1 MDEMNNDIQN
11 ESKMQNEPWGQDE
24 PRGRKKHGFW
34 LGFGAGILLMLL
46 IGVLTAGFVV
56 FSLLRDYDGLE
67 YGAAGTEGEI
77 TVENLNAAPNPA
89 DLDYD
94 KIDSK
99 IRLLQKVINKNYL
112 FDEDAETVENSIY
125 AGMMQGLGDPYSVYY
140 TEEEYK
146 KLNEDSSG
154 TYSGIGALL
163 QQNPDTGICT
173 IIKVF
178 KGSPAEEAGLKND
191 DILYKVDGNEITGQD
206 LDYFVTTYIRGEEG
220 TDLEITVL
228 RGEKLEELTMKVT
241 RRHIDVPTVEYEMKE
256 NDTGYIQISEFEL
269 VTEDQFKEA
278 VEALQAQGMKRLII
292 DLRNNPGGIVQT
304 CVEML
309 DYMLPDG
316 LLVYTAGR
324 SGVGEKYYSDDGH
337 DVNIPTVLLVNGN
350 SASCSEIFAG
360 AYKDFG
366 RAQLVGTQ
374 TFGKGIVQFVIPLGD
389 GSAVKV
395 TTQHY
400 YTPNGFDLH
409 GTGIAPDVEIKAEE
423 GDTLNGEKDAQ
434 LEKALEMLKKQ

>member
-1 MDEMNNDIQN
+1 MEEMNNG
-11 ESKMQNEPWGQDE
+11 MQNVPQGK
-24 PRGRKKHGFW
+24 RKLGFW
-34 LGFGAGILLMLL
+34 LGFAAGLFVMLL
-46 IGVLTAGFVV
+46 LGAAISCFVV
-56 FSLLRDYDGLE
+56 FSLLRDYGTLD
-67 YGAAGTEGEI
+67 YNAAGTQGEI
-77 TVENLNAAPNPA
+77 TVENMNAAPNPA

-94 KIDSK
+94 RIDSK

-112 FDEDAETVENSIY
+112 FDEDPEAVENSIY
-125 AGMMQGLGDPYSVYY
+125 AGMMEGLGDPYSIYY

-146 KLNEDSSG
+146 KLTEDSSG

-163 QQNPDTGICT
+163 QQNPETGICT

-191 DILYKVDGNEITGQD
+191 DILFKVDGNEITGQD

-220 TDLEITVL
+220 TDVEITVL
-228 RGEKLEELTMKVT
+228 RGDKLEEITMKVT
-241 RRHIDVPTVEYEMKE
+241 RRSIDVPTVEYEMKE

-269 VTEDQFKEA
+269 VTEEQFKEA

-324 SGVGEKYYSDDGH
+324 NGVGEKYYSDDGH
-337 DVNIPTVLLVNGN
+337 EVNIPTVLLVNGN

-366 RAQLVGTQ
+366 RARLIGTQ

-409 GTGIAPDVEIKAEE
+409 GTGIAPDVEIKPEE
-423 GDTLNGEKDAQ
+423 GDVLNGEHDAQ
-434 LEKALEMLKKQ
+434 LEKAMELLKKQ

>member
-1 MDEMNNDIQN
+1 MEEMNNG
-11 ESKMQNEPWGQDE
+11 MQNVPQGK
-24 PRGRKKHGFW
+24 RKLGFW
-34 LGFGAGILLMLL
+34 LGFAAGLFVMLL
-46 IGVLTAGFVV
+46 LGAAISCFVV
-56 FSLLRDYDGLE
+56 LSLLRDYGTLD
-67 YGAAGTEGEI
+67 YNAAGTQGEI
-77 TVENLNAAPNPA
+77 TVENMNAAPNPA

-94 KIDSK
+94 RIDSK

-112 FDEDAETVENSIY
+112 FDEDPEAVENSIY
-125 AGMMQGLGDPYSVYY
+125 TGMMEGLGDPYSIYY

-146 KLNEDSSG
+146 KLTEDSSG

-163 QQNPDTGICT
+163 QQNPETGICT

-191 DILYKVDGNEITGQD
+191 DILFKVDGNEITGQD

-220 TDLEITVL
+220 TDVEITVL
-228 RGEKLEELTMKVT
+228 RGDKLEEITMKVT
-241 RRHIDVPTVEYEMKE
+241 RRSIDVPTVEYEMKE

-269 VTEDQFKEA
+269 VTEEQFKEA

-324 SGVGEKYYSDDGH
+324 NGVGEKYYSDDGH
-337 DVNIPTVLLVNGN
+337 EVNIPTVLLVNGN

-366 RAQLVGTQ
+366 RARLIGTQ

-409 GTGIAPDVEIKAEE
+409 GTGIAPDVEIKPEE
-423 GDTLNGEKDAQ
+423 GDALNGEHDAQ
-434 LEKALEMLKKQ
+434 LEKAMELLEKQ

>member
-1 MDEMNNDIQN
+1 MEEMNNG
-11 ESKMQNEPWGQDE
+11 MQNVPQGK
-24 PRGRKKHGFW
+24 RKLGFW
-34 LGFGAGILLMLL
+34 LGFAAGLFVMLL
-46 IGVLTAGFVV
+46 LGAAISCFVV
-56 FSLLRDYDGLE
+56 FSLLRDYGTLD
-67 YGAAGTEGEI
+67 YNAAGTQGEI
-77 TVENLNAAPNPA
+77 TVENMNAAPNPA

-94 KIDSK
+94 RIDSK

-112 FDEDAETVENSIY
+112 FDEDPEAVENSIY
-125 AGMMQGLGDPYSVYY
+125 AGMMEGLGDPYSIYY

-146 KLNEDSSG
+146 KLTEDSSG

-163 QQNPDTGICT
+163 QQNPETGICT

-191 DILYKVDGNEITGQD
+191 DILFKVDGNEITGQD

-220 TDLEITVL
+220 TDVEITVL
-228 RGEKLEELTMKVT
+228 RGDKLEEITMKVT
-241 RRHIDVPTVEYEMKE
+241 RRSIDVPTVEYEMKE

-269 VTEDQFKEA
+269 VTEEQFKEA

-324 SGVGEKYYSDDGH
+324 NGVGEKYYSDDGH
-337 DVNIPTVLLVNGN
+337 EVNIPTVLLVNGN

-366 RAQLVGTQ
+366 RARLMGTQ

-409 GTGIAPDVEIKAEE
+409 GTGIAPDVEIKPEE
-423 GDTLNGEKDAQ
+423 GDALNGEHDAQ
-434 LEKALEMLKKQ
+434 LEKAMELLKKQ

>member
-1 MDEMNNDIQN
+1 MEEMNNG
-11 ESKMQNEPWGQDE
+11 MQNVPQGK
-24 PRGRKKHGFW
+24 RKLGFW
-34 LGFGAGILLMLL
+34 LGFAAGLFVMLL
-46 IGVLTAGFVV
+46 IGAAVSCFVV
-56 FSLLRDYDGLE
+56 FSLLRDYGTLD
-67 YGAAGTEGEI
+67 YNAAGTQGEI
-77 TVENLNAAPNPA
+77 TVENVNAAPNPA

-94 KIDSK
+94 RIDSK

-112 FDEDAETVENSIY
+112 FDEDAEAVENSIY
-125 AGMMQGLGDPYSVYY
+125 AGMMEGLGDPYSIYY

-146 KLNEDSSG
+146 KLTEDSSG

-163 QQNPDTGICT
+163 QQNPETGT

-220 TDLEITVL
+220 TDIDVTVL
-228 RGEKLEELTMKVT
+228 RGEKLEEITMKVT

-324 SGVGEKYYSDDGH
+324 NGVGEKYYSDDGH
-337 DVNIPTVLLVNGN
+337 EVNVPTILLVNGN

-366 RAQLVGTQ
+366 RAQLIGTQ

-423 GDTLNGEKDAQ
+423 GDTLNGEHDAQ
-434 LEKALEMLKKQ
+434 LEKAMELLKKQ

>member
-1 MDEMNNDIQN
+1 MEEMNNG
-11 ESKMQNEPWGQDE
+11 MQNVPQGK
-24 PRGRKKHGFW
+24 RKLGFW
-34 LGFGAGILLMLL
+34 LGFAAGLFVMLL
-46 IGVLTAGFVV
+46 IGAAISCFVV
-56 FSLLRDYDGLE
+56 FSLLRDYGTLD
-67 YGAAGTEGEI
+67 YNAAGTQGQI
-77 TVENLNAAPNPA
+77 TVENVNAAPNPA

-94 KIDSK
+94 RIDSK

-112 FDEDAETVENSIY
+112 FDEDPEAVENSIY
-125 AGMMQGLGDPYSVYY
+125 AGMMEGLGDPYSIYY

-146 KLNEDSSG
+146 KLTEDSSG

-163 QQNPDTGICT
+163 QQNPETGICT

-220 TDLEITVL
+220 TDIDVTVL
-228 RGEKLEELTMKVT
+228 RGEKLEEITMKVT

-304 CVEML
+304 CVGML

-324 SGVGEKYYSDDGH
+324 NGVGEKYYSEDGH
-337 DVNIPTVLLVNGN
+337 DVNVPTVLLVNGN

-360 AYKDFG
+360 AFKDFG

-409 GTGIAPDVEIKAEE
+409 GTGIAPDVEIKSEE
-423 GDTLNGEKDAQ
+423 GDTLNGEHDAQ
-434 LEKALEMLKKQ
+434 LEKALELIKKQ

>member
-1 MDEMNNDIQN
+1 MEEMNNG
-11 ESKMQNEPWGQDE
+11 MQNVPQGK
-24 PRGRKKHGFW
+24 RKLGFW
-34 LGFGAGILLMLL
+34 LGFAAGLFVMLL
-46 IGVLTAGFVV
+46 LGAAISCFVV
-56 FSLLRDYDGLE
+56 FSLLRDYGTLD
-67 YGAAGTEGEI
+67 YNAAGTQGEI
-77 TVENLNAAPNPA
+77 TVENMNAAPNPA

-94 KIDSK
+94 RIDSK

-112 FDEDAETVENSIY
+112 FDEDPEAVENSIY
-125 AGMMQGLGDPYSVYY
+125 AGMMEGLGDPYSIYY

-146 KLNEDSSG
+146 KLTEDSSG

-163 QQNPDTGICT
+163 QQNPETGICT

-191 DILYKVDGNEITGQD
+191 DILFKVDGNEITGQD

-220 TDLEITVL
+220 TDVEITVL
-228 RGEKLEELTMKVT
+228 RGDKLEEITMKVT
-241 RRHIDVPTVEYEMKE
+241 RRSIDVPTVEYEMKE

-269 VTEDQFKEA
+269 VTEEQFKEA

-324 SGVGEKYYSDDGH
+324 NGVGEKYYSDDGH
-337 DVNIPTVLLVNGN
+337 EVNIPTVLLVNGN

-366 RAQLVGTQ
+366 RARLIGTQ

-423 GDTLNGEKDAQ
+423 GDTLNGEHDAQ
-434 LEKALEMLKKQ
+434 LEKAMELLKKQ

>member
-1 MDEMNNDIQN
+1 MEEMNNG
-11 ESKMQNEPWGQDE
+11 MQNVPQGK
-24 PRGRKKHGFW
+24 RKLGFW
-34 LGFGAGILLMLL
+34 LGFAAGLFVMLL
-46 IGVLTAGFVV
+46 LGAAISCFVV
-56 FSLLRDYDGLE
+56 FSLLRDYGTLD
-67 YGAAGTEGEI
+67 YNAAGTQGEI
-77 TVENLNAAPNPA
+77 TVENMNAAPNPA

-94 KIDSK
+94 RIDSK

-112 FDEDAETVENSIY
+112 FDEDPEAVENSIY
-125 AGMMQGLGDPYSVYY
+125 AGMMEGLGDPYSIYY

-146 KLNEDSSG
+146 KLTEDSSG

-163 QQNPDTGICT
+163 QQNPETGICT

-178 KGSPAEEAGLKND
+178 KGSPAEEAGMKND
-191 DILYKVDGNEITGQD
+191 DILFKVDGNEITGQD

-220 TDLEITVL
+220 TDVEITVL
-228 RGEKLEELTMKVT
+228 RGDKLEEITMKVT
-241 RRHIDVPTVEYEMKE
+241 RRSIDVPTVEYEMKE

-269 VTEDQFKEA
+269 VTEEQFKEA

-324 SGVGEKYYSDDGH
+324 NGVGEKYYSDDGH
-337 DVNIPTVLLVNGN
+337 EVNIPTVLLVNGN

-366 RAQLVGTQ
+366 RARLIGTQ

-409 GTGIAPDVEIKAEE
+409 GTGIAPDVEIKPEE
-423 GDTLNGEKDAQ
+423 GDALNGEHDAQ
-434 LEKALEMLKKQ
+434 LEKAMELLKKQ

>member
-1 MDEMNNDIQN
+1 MEEMNNG
-11 ESKMQNEPWGQDE
+11 MQNVPQGK
-24 PRGRKKHGFW
+24 RKLGFW
-34 LGFGAGILLMLL
+34 LGFAAGLFVMLL
-46 IGVLTAGFVV
+46 LGAAISCFVV
-56 FSLLRDYDGLE
+56 FSLLRDYGTLD
-67 YGAAGTEGEI
+67 YNAAGTQGEI
-77 TVENLNAAPNPA
+77 TVENMNAAPNPA

-94 KIDSK
+94 RIDSK

-112 FDEDAETVENSIY
+112 FDEDPEAVENSIY
-125 AGMMQGLGDPYSVYY
+125 AGMMEGLGDPYSIYY

-146 KLNEDSSG
+146 KLTEDSSG

-163 QQNPDTGICT
+163 QQNPETGICT

-191 DILYKVDGNEITGQD
+191 DILFKVDGNEITGQD
-206 LDYFVTTYIRGEEG
+206 LDYFVTTYIRGKEG
-220 TDLEITVL
+220 TDVEITVL
-228 RGEKLEELTMKVT
+228 RGDKLEEITMKVT
-241 RRHIDVPTVEYEMKE
+241 RRSIDVPTVEYEMKE

-269 VTEDQFKEA
+269 VTEEQFKEA

-324 SGVGEKYYSDDGH
+324 NGVGEKYYSDDGH
-337 DVNIPTVLLVNGN
+337 EVNVPTVLLVNGN

-366 RAQLVGTQ
+366 RAQLIGTQ

-423 GDTLNGEKDAQ
+423 GDTLNGEHDAQ
-434 LEKALEMLKKQ
+434 LEKAMELLKKQ

>member
-1 MDEMNNDIQN
+1 MEEMNNG
-11 ESKMQNEPWGQDE
+11 MQNVPQGK
-24 PRGRKKHGFW
+24 RKLGFW
-34 LGFGAGILLMLL
+34 LGFAAGLFVMLL
-46 IGVLTAGFVV
+46 IGAAISCFVV
-56 FSLLRDYDGLE
+56 FSLLRDYGTLD
-67 YGAAGTEGEI
+67 YNAAGTQGQI
-77 TVENLNAAPNPA
+77 TVENVNAAPNPA

-94 KIDSK
+94 RIDSK

-112 FDEDAETVENSIY
+112 FDEDAE
-125 AGMMQGLGDPYSVYY
+125 A
-140 TEEEYK
+140 
-146 KLNEDSSG
+146 KLTEDSSG

-163 QQNPDTGICT
+163 QQNPETGICT

-220 TDLEITVL
+220 TDIDVTVL
-228 RGEKLEELTMKVT
+228 RGEKLEEITMKVT

-324 SGVGEKYYSDDGH
+324 NGVGEKYYSDDGH
-337 DVNIPTVLLVNGN
+337 EVNVPTVLLVNGN

-366 RAQLVGTQ
+366 RAQLIGTQ

-423 GDTLNGEKDAQ
+423 GDTLNGEHDAQ
-434 LEKALEMLKKQ
+434 LEKAMELLKKQ

>member
-1 MDEMNNDIQN
+1 MEEMNNG
-11 ESKMQNEPWGQDE
+11 MQNVPQGK
-24 PRGRKKHGFW
+24 RKLGFW
-34 LGFGAGILLMLL
+34 LGFAAGLFVMLL
-46 IGVLTAGFVV
+46 LGAAISCFVV
-56 FSLLRDYDGLE
+56 LSLLRDYGTLD
-67 YGAAGTEGEI
+67 YNAAGTQGEI
-77 TVENLNAAPNPA
+77 TVENMNVAPNPA

-94 KIDSK
+94 RIDSK

-112 FDEDAETVENSIY
+112 FDEDPEAVENSIY
-125 AGMMQGLGDPYSVYY
+125 AGMMEGLGDPYSIYY

-146 KLNEDSSG
+146 KLTEDSSG

-163 QQNPDTGICT
+163 QQNPETGICT

-191 DILYKVDGNEITGQD
+191 DILFKVDGNEITGQD

-220 TDLEITVL
+220 TDVEITVL
-228 RGEKLEELTMKVT
+228 RGDKLEEITMKVT
-241 RRHIDVPTVEYEMKE
+241 RRSIDVPTVEYEMKE

-269 VTEDQFKEA
+269 VTEEQFKEA

-324 SGVGEKYYSDDGH
+324 NGVGEKYYSDDGH
-337 DVNIPTVLLVNGN
+337 EVNIPTVLLVNGN

-366 RAQLVGTQ
+366 RARLIGTQ

-409 GTGIAPDVEIKAEE
+409 GTGIAPDVEIKPEE
-423 GDTLNGEKDAQ
+423 GDALNGEHDAQ
-434 LEKALEMLKKQ
+434 LEKAMELLEKQ

>member
-1 MDEMNNDIQN
+1 MEEMNNG
-11 ESKMQNEPWGQDE
+11 MQNVPQGK
-24 PRGRKKHGFW
+24 RKLGFW
-34 LGFGAGILLMLL
+34 LGFAAGLFVMLL
-46 IGVLTAGFVV
+46 IGAAISCFVV
-56 FSLLRDYDGLE
+56 FSLLRDYGTLD
-67 YGAAGTEGEI
+67 YNAAGTQGEI
-77 TVENLNAAPNPA
+77 TVENMNAAPNPA

-94 KIDSK
+94 RIDSK

-112 FDEDAETVENSIY
+112 FDEDPEAVENSIY
-125 AGMMQGLGDPYSVYY
+125 AGMMEGLGDPYSIYY

-146 KLNEDSSG
+146 KLTEDSSG

-163 QQNPDTGICT
+163 QQNPETGICT

-220 TDLEITVL
+220 TDIDVTVL
-228 RGEKLEELTMKVT
+228 RGEKLEEITMKVT

-324 SGVGEKYYSDDGH
+324 NGVGEKYYSDDGH
-337 DVNIPTVLLVNGN
+337 EVNVPTVLLVNGN

-366 RAQLVGTQ
+366 RAQLIGTQ

-423 GDTLNGEKDAQ
+423 GDTLNGEHDAQ
-434 LEKALEMLKKQ
+434 LEKAMELLKKQ

>member
-1 MDEMNNDIQN
+1 MEEMNNG
-11 ESKMQNEPWGQDE
+11 MQNVPQGK
-24 PRGRKKHGFW
+24 RKLGFW
-34 LGFGAGILLMLL
+34 LGFAAGLFVMLL
-46 IGVLTAGFVV
+46 LGAAISCFVV
-56 FSLLRDYDGLE
+56 FSLLRDYGTLD
-67 YGAAGTEGEI
+67 YNAAGTQGEI
-77 TVENLNAAPNPA
+77 TVENMNAAPNPA

-94 KIDSK
+94 RIDSK

-112 FDEDAETVENSIY
+112 FDEDPEAVENSIY
-125 AGMMQGLGDPYSVYY
+125 AGMMEGLGDPYSIYY

-146 KLNEDSSG
+146 KLTEDSSG

-163 QQNPDTGICT
+163 QQNPETGICT

-191 DILYKVDGNEITGQD
+191 DILFKVDGNEITGQD

-220 TDLEITVL
+220 TDVEITVL
-228 RGEKLEELTMKVT
+228 RGDKLEEITMKVT
-241 RRHIDVPTVEYEMKE
+241 RRSIDVPTVEYEMKE

-269 VTEDQFKEA
+269 VTEEQFKEA

-324 SGVGEKYYSDDGH
+324 NGVGEKYYSDDGH
-337 DVNIPTVLLVNGN
+337 EVNIPTVLLVNGN

-366 RAQLVGTQ
+366 RARLIGTQ

-409 GTGIAPDVEIKAEE
+409 GTGIAPDVEIKPEE
-423 GDTLNGEKDAQ
+423 GDALNGEHDAQ
-434 LEKALEMLKKQ
+434 LEKAMELLEKQ

>member
-1 MDEMNNDIQN
+1 MEEMNNG
-11 ESKMQNEPWGQDE
+11 MQNVPQGK
-24 PRGRKKHGFW
+24 RKLGFW
-34 LGFGAGILLMLL
+34 LGFAAGLFVMLL
-46 IGVLTAGFVV
+46 LGAAISCFVV
-56 FSLLRDYDGLE
+56 FSLLRDYGTLD
-67 YGAAGTEGEI
+67 YNAAGTQGEI
-77 TVENLNAAPNPA
+77 TVENMNAAPNPA

-94 KIDSK
+94 RIDSK

-112 FDEDAETVENSIY
+112 FDEDPEAVENSIY
-125 AGMMQGLGDPYSVYY
+125 AGMMEGLGDPYSIYY
-140 TEEEYK
+140 TEDEYK
-146 KLNEDSSG
+146 KLTEDSSG

-163 QQNPDTGICT
+163 QQNPETGICT

-191 DILYKVDGNEITGQD
+191 DILFKVDGNEITGQD

-220 TDLEITVL
+220 TDVEITVL
-228 RGEKLEELTMKVT
+228 RGDKLEEITMKVT
-241 RRHIDVPTVEYEMKE
+241 RRSIDVPTVEYEMKE

-269 VTEDQFKEA
+269 VTEEQFKEA

-324 SGVGEKYYSDDGH
+324 NGVGEKYYSDDGH
-337 DVNIPTVLLVNGN
+337 EVNIPTVLLVNGN

-366 RAQLVGTQ
+366 RARLIGTQ

-409 GTGIAPDVEIKAEE
+409 GTGIAPDVEIKPEE
-423 GDTLNGEKDAQ
+423 GDALNGEHDAQ
-434 LEKALEMLKKQ
+434 LEKAMELLKKQ

>member
-1 MDEMNNDIQN
+1 MDEMNNG
-11 ESKMQNEPWGQDE
+11 MQNVPQGK
-24 PRGRKKHGFW
+24 RKLGFW
-34 LGFGAGILLMLL
+34 LGFAAGLFVMLL
-46 IGVLTAGFVV
+46 IGAAVSCFVV
-56 FSLLRDYDGLE
+56 FSLLRDYGTLD
-67 YGAAGTEGEI
+67 YNAAGTQGQI
-77 TVENLNAAPNPA
+77 TVENVNAAPNPA

-94 KIDSK
+94 RIDSK

-112 FDEDAETVENSIY
+112 FDEDPEAVENSIY
-125 AGMMQGLGDPYSVYY
+125 AGMMEGLGDPYSIYY

-146 KLNEDSSG
+146 KLTEDSSG

-163 QQNPDTGICT
+163 QQNPETGICT

-178 KGSPAEEAGLKND
+178 KGSPAEDAGLKHD
-191 DILYKVDGNEITGQD
+191 DILFKVDGNEITGQD

-220 TDLEITVL
+220 TDVEITVL
-228 RGEKLEELTMKVT
+228 RGDKLEEITMKVT
-241 RRHIDVPTVEYEMKE
+241 RRSIDVPTVEYEMKE

-269 VTEDQFKEA
+269 VTEEQFKEA

-324 SGVGEKYYSDDGH
+324 NGVGEKYYSDDGH
-337 DVNIPTVLLVNGN
+337 EVNIPTVLLVNGN

-366 RAQLVGTQ
+366 RARLIGTQ

-409 GTGIAPDVEIKAEE
+409 GTGIAPDVEIKPEE
-423 GDTLNGEKDAQ
+423 GDALNGEHDAQ
-434 LEKALEMLKKQ
+434 LEKAMELLKKQ

>member
-1 MDEMNNDIQN
+1 MEEMNNG
-11 ESKMQNEPWGQDE
+11 MQNVPQGK
-24 PRGRKKHGFW
+24 RKLGFW
-34 LGFGAGILLMLL
+34 LGFAAGLFVMLL
-46 IGVLTAGFVV
+46 LGAAISCFVV
-56 FSLLRDYDGLE
+56 FSLLRDYGTLD
-67 YGAAGTEGEI
+67 YNAAGTQGEI
-77 TVENLNAAPNPA
+77 TVENMNAAPNPA

-94 KIDSK
+94 RIDSK

-112 FDEDAETVENSIY
+112 FDEDPEAVENSIY
-125 AGMMQGLGDPYSVYY
+125 AGMMEGLGDPYSIYY

-146 KLNEDSSG
+146 KLTEDSSG

-163 QQNPDTGICT
+163 QQNPETGICT

-191 DILYKVDGNEITGQD
+191 DILFKVDGNEITGQD

-220 TDLEITVL
+220 TDVEITVL
-228 RGEKLEELTMKVT
+228 RGDKLEEITMKVT
-241 RRHIDVPTVEYEMKE
+241 RRSIDVPTVEYEMKE

-269 VTEDQFKEA
+269 VTEEQFKEA

-324 SGVGEKYYSDDGH
+324 NGVGEKYYSDDGH
-337 DVNIPTVLLVNGN
+337 EVNIPTVLLVNGN

-366 RAQLVGTQ
+366 RARLIGTQ

-409 GTGIAPDVEIKAEE
+409 GTGIAPDVEIKPEE
-423 GDTLNGEKDAQ
+423 GDALNGEHDTQ
-434 LEKALEMLKKQ
+434 LEKAMELLKKQ

>member
-1 MDEMNNDIQN
+1 MEEMNNG
-11 ESKMQNEPWGQDE
+11 MQNVPQGK
-24 PRGRKKHGFW
+24 RKLGFW
-34 LGFGAGILLMLL
+34 LGFAAGLFVMLL
-46 IGVLTAGFVV
+46 IGAAVSCFVV
-56 FSLLRDYDGLE
+56 FSLLRDYGTLD
-67 YGAAGTEGEI
+67 YNAAGTQGQI
-77 TVENLNAAPNPA
+77 TVENVNAAPNPA

-94 KIDSK
+94 RIDSK

-112 FDEDAETVENSIY
+112 FDEDPEAVENSIY
-125 AGMMQGLGDPYSVYY
+125 AGMMEGLGDPYSIYY

-146 KLNEDSSG
+146 KLTEDSSG

-163 QQNPDTGICT
+163 QQNPETGICT

-220 TDLEITVL
+220 TDVEITVL
-228 RGEKLEELTMKVT
+228 RGDKLEEITMKVT
-241 RRHIDVPTVEYEMKE
+241 RRSIDVPTVEYEMKE

-324 SGVGEKYYSDDGH
+324 NGVGEKYYSDDGH
-337 DVNIPTVLLVNGN
+337 EVNVPTILLVNGN

-423 GDTLNGEKDAQ
+423 GDTLNGEHDAQ
-434 LEKALEMLKKQ
+434 LEKAMELLKKQ

>member
-1 MDEMNNDIQN
+1 MEEMNNG
-11 ESKMQNEPWGQDE
+11 MQNVPQGK
-24 PRGRKKHGFW
+24 RKLGFW
-34 LGFGAGILLMLL
+34 LGFAAGLFVMLL
-46 IGVLTAGFVV
+46 LGAAISCFVV
-56 FSLLRDYDGLE
+56 FSLLRDYGTLD
-67 YGAAGTEGEI
+67 YNAAGTQGEI
-77 TVENLNAAPNPA
+77 TVENMNAAPNPA

-94 KIDSK
+94 RIDSK
-99 IRLLQKVINKNYL
+99 IRLIQKVINKNYL
-112 FDEDAETVENSIY
+112 FDEDPEAVENSIY
-125 AGMMQGLGDPYSVYY
+125 AGMMEGLGDPYSIYY

-146 KLNEDSSG
+146 KLTEDSSG

-163 QQNPDTGICT
+163 QQNPETGICT

-191 DILYKVDGNEITGQD
+191 DILFKVDGNEITGQD

-220 TDLEITVL
+220 TDVEITVL
-228 RGEKLEELTMKVT
+228 RGDKLEEITMKVT
-241 RRHIDVPTVEYEMKE
+241 RRSIDVPTVEYEMKE

-269 VTEDQFKEA
+269 VTEEQFKEA

-324 SGVGEKYYSDDGH
+324 NGVGEKYYSDDGH
-337 DVNIPTVLLVNGN
+337 EVNIPTVLLVNGN

-366 RAQLVGTQ
+366 RARLIGTQ

-409 GTGIAPDVEIKAEE
+409 GTGIAPDVEIKPEE
-423 GDTLNGEKDAQ
+423 GDALNGEHDAQ
-434 LEKALEMLKKQ
+434 LEKAMELLKKQ

>member
-1 MDEMNNDIQN
+1 MEEMNNG
-11 ESKMQNEPWGQDE
+11 MQNVPQGK
-24 PRGRKKHGFW
+24 RKLGFW
-34 LGFGAGILLMLL
+34 LGFAAGLFVMLL
-46 IGVLTAGFVV
+46 LGAAISCFVV
-56 FSLLRDYDGLE
+56 FSLLRDYGTLD
-67 YGAAGTEGEI
+67 YNAAGTQGEI
-77 TVENLNAAPNPA
+77 TVENMNAAPNPA

-94 KIDSK
+94 RIDSK

-112 FDEDAETVENSIY
+112 FDEDPEAVENSIY
-125 AGMMQGLGDPYSVYY
+125 AGMMEGLGDPYSIYY

-146 KLNEDSSG
+146 KLTEDSSG

-163 QQNPDTGICT
+163 QQNPETGICT

-191 DILYKVDGNEITGQD
+191 DILFKVDGNEITGQD

-220 TDLEITVL
+220 TDVEITVL
-228 RGEKLEELTMKVT
+228 RGDKLEEITMKVT
-241 RRHIDVPTVEYEMKE
+241 RRSIDVPTVEYEMKE

-269 VTEDQFKEA
+269 VTEEQFKEA

-324 SGVGEKYYSDDGH
+324 NGVGEKYYSDDGH
-337 DVNIPTVLLVNGN
+337 EVNIPTVLLVNGN

-366 RAQLVGTQ
+366 RARLMGTQ

-423 GDTLNGEKDAQ
+423 GDTLNGEHDAQ
-434 LEKALEMLKKQ
+434 LEKAMELLKKQ

>member
-1 MDEMNNDIQN
+1 MEEMNNG
-11 ESKMQNEPWGQDE
+11 MQNVPQGK
-24 PRGRKKHGFW
+24 RKLGFW
-34 LGFGAGILLMLL
+34 LGFAAGLFVMLL
-46 IGVLTAGFVV
+46 IGAAVSCFVV
-56 FSLLRDYDGLE
+56 FSLLRDYGTLD
-67 YGAAGTEGEI
+67 YNAAGTQGQI
-77 TVENLNAAPNPA
+77 TVENVNAAPNPA

-94 KIDSK
+94 RIDSK

-112 FDEDAETVENSIY
+112 FDEDPEAVENSIY
-125 AGMMQGLGDPYSVYY
+125 AGMMEGLGDPYSIYY

-146 KLNEDSSG
+146 KLTEDSSG

-163 QQNPDTGICT
+163 QQNPETGICT

-178 KGSPAEEAGLKND
+178 KGSPAEDAGLKHD
-191 DILYKVDGNEITGQD
+191 DILFKVDGNEITGQD

-220 TDLEITVL
+220 TDVEITVL
-228 RGEKLEELTMKVT
+228 RGDKLEEITMKVT
-241 RRHIDVPTVEYEMKE
+241 RRSIDVPTVEYEMKE

-269 VTEDQFKEA
+269 VTEEQFKEA

-324 SGVGEKYYSDDGH
+324 NGVGEKYYSDDGH
-337 DVNIPTVLLVNGN
+337 EVNIPTVLLVNGN

-366 RAQLVGTQ
+366 RARLIGTQ

-409 GTGIAPDVEIKAEE
+409 GTGIAPDVEIKPEE
-423 GDTLNGEKDAQ
+423 GDALNGEHDAQ
-434 LEKALEMLKKQ
+434 LEKAMELLEKQ

>member
-1 MDEMNNDIQN
+1 MEEMNNG
-11 ESKMQNEPWGQDE
+11 MQNVPQGK
-24 PRGRKKHGFW
+24 RKLGFW
-34 LGFGAGILLMLL
+34 LGFAAGLFVMLL
-46 IGVLTAGFVV
+46 LGAAISCFVV
-56 FSLLRDYDGLE
+56 FSLLRDYGTLD
-67 YGAAGTEGEI
+67 YNAAGTQGEI
-77 TVENLNAAPNPA
+77 TVENMNAAPNPA

-94 KIDSK
+94 RIDSK

-112 FDEDAETVENSIY
+112 FDEDPEAVENSIY
-125 AGMMQGLGDPYSVYY
+125 AAMLEGLGDPYSIYY

-146 KLNEDSSG
+146 KLTEDSSG

-163 QQNPDTGICT
+163 QQNPETGICT

-220 TDLEITVL
+220 TDVEITVL
-228 RGEKLEELTMKVT
+228 RGDKLEEITMKVT
-241 RRHIDVPTVEYEMKE
+241 RRSIDVPTVEYEMKE

-269 VTEDQFKEA
+269 VTEEQFKEA

-324 SGVGEKYYSDDGH
+324 NGVGEKYYSDDGH
-337 DVNIPTVLLVNGN
+337 EVNIPTVLLVNGN

-366 RAQLVGTQ
+366 RARLIGTQ

-409 GTGIAPDVEIKAEE
+409 GTGIAPDVEIKPEE
-423 GDTLNGEKDAQ
+423 GDALNGEHDAQ
-434 LEKALEMLKKQ
+434 LEKAMELLKKQ

>member
-1 MDEMNNDIQN
+1 MEEMNNG
-11 ESKMQNEPWGQDE
+11 MQNVPQGK
-24 PRGRKKHGFW
+24 RKLGFW
-34 LGFGAGILLMLL
+34 LGFAAGLFVMLL
-46 IGVLTAGFVV
+46 IGAAVSCFVV
-56 FSLLRDYDGLE
+56 FSLLRDYGTLD
-67 YGAAGTEGEI
+67 YNAAGTQGQI
-77 TVENLNAAPNPA
+77 TVENVNAAPNPA

-94 KIDSK
+94 RIDSK

-112 FDEDAETVENSIY
+112 FD
-125 AGMMQGLGDPYSVYY
+125 DPYSIYY

-146 KLNEDSSG
+146 KLTEDSSG

-163 QQNPDTGICT
+163 QQNPETGICT

-220 TDLEITVL
+220 TDIDVTVL
-228 RGEKLEELTMKVT
+228 RGEKLEEITMKVT

-324 SGVGEKYYSDDGH
+324 NGVGEKYYSDDGH
-337 DVNIPTVLLVNGN
+337 EVNVPTVLLVNGN

-366 RAQLVGTQ
+366 RAQLIGTQ

-423 GDTLNGEKDAQ
+423 GDTLNGEHDAQ
-434 LEKALEMLKKQ
+434 LEKAMELLKKQ

>member
-1 MDEMNNDIQN
+1 MEEMNNG
-11 ESKMQNEPWGQDE
+11 MQNVPQGK
-24 PRGRKKHGFW
+24 RKLGFW
-34 LGFGAGILLMLL
+34 LGFAAGLFVMLL
-46 IGVLTAGFVV
+46 LGAAISCFVV
-56 FSLLRDYDGLE
+56 FSLLRDYGTLD
-67 YGAAGTEGEI
+67 YNAAGTQGEI
-77 TVENLNAAPNPA
+77 TVENMNAAPNPA

-94 KIDSK
+94 RIDSK

-112 FDEDAETVENSIY
+112 FDEDPEAVENSIY
-125 AGMMQGLGDPYSVYY
+125 AGMMEGLGDPYSIYY

-146 KLNEDSSG
+146 KLTEDSSG

-163 QQNPDTGICT
+163 QQNPETGICT

-220 TDLEITVL
+220 TDIDVTVL
-228 RGEKLEELTMKVT
+228 RGEKLEEITMKVT

-324 SGVGEKYYSDDGH
+324 NGVGEKYYSDDGH
-337 DVNIPTVLLVNGN
+337 EVNVPTVLLVNGN

-366 RAQLVGTQ
+366 RAQLIGTQ

-423 GDTLNGEKDAQ
+423 GDTLNGEHDAQ
-434 LEKALEMLKKQ
+434 LEKAMELLKKQ

>member
-1 MDEMNNDIQN
+1 MEEMNNG
-11 ESKMQNEPWGQDE
+11 MQNVPQGK
-24 PRGRKKHGFW
+24 RKLGFW
-34 LGFGAGILLMLL
+34 LGFAAGLFVMLL
-46 IGVLTAGFVV
+46 LGAAISCFVV
-56 FSLLRDYDGLE
+56 FSLLRDYGTLD
-67 YGAAGTEGEI
+67 YNAAGTQGEI
-77 TVENLNAAPNPA
+77 TVENMNVAPNPA

-94 KIDSK
+94 RIDSK

-112 FDEDAETVENSIY
+112 FDEDPEAVENSIY
-125 AGMMQGLGDPYSVYY
+125 AGMMEGLGDPYSIYY

-146 KLNEDSSG
+146 KLTEDSSG

-163 QQNPDTGICT
+163 QQNPETGICT

-191 DILYKVDGNEITGQD
+191 DILFKVDGNEITGQD

-220 TDLEITVL
+220 TDVEITVL
-228 RGEKLEELTMKVT
+228 RGDKLEEITMKVT
-241 RRHIDVPTVEYEMKE
+241 RRSIDVPTVEYEMKE

-269 VTEDQFKEA
+269 VTEEQFKEA

-324 SGVGEKYYSDDGH
+324 NGVGEKYYSDDGH
-337 DVNIPTVLLVNGN
+337 EVNIPTVLLVNGN

-366 RAQLVGTQ
+366 RARLIGTQ

-409 GTGIAPDVEIKAEE
+409 GTGIAPDVEIKPEE
-423 GDTLNGEKDAQ
+423 GDALNGEHDAQ
-434 LEKALEMLKKQ
+434 LEKAMELLEKQ

>member
-1 MDEMNNDIQN
+1 MEEMNNG
-11 ESKMQNEPWGQDE
+11 MQNVPQGK
-24 PRGRKKHGFW
+24 RKLGFW
-34 LGFGAGILLMLL
+34 LGFAAGLFVMLL
-46 IGVLTAGFVV
+46 LGAAISCFVV
-56 FSLLRDYDGLE
+56 FSLLRDYGTLD
-67 YGAAGTEGEI
+67 YNAAGTQGEI
-77 TVENLNAAPNPA
+77 TVENMNAAPNPA

-94 KIDSK
+94 RIDSK

-112 FDEDAETVENSIY
+112 FDEDPEAVENSIY
-125 AGMMQGLGDPYSVYY
+125 AGMMEGLGDPYSIYY

-146 KLNEDSSG
+146 KLTEDSSG

-163 QQNPDTGICT
+163 QQNPETGICT

-191 DILYKVDGNEITGQD
+191 DILFKVDGNEITGQD

-220 TDLEITVL
+220 TDVEITVL
-228 RGEKLEELTMKVT
+228 RGDKLEEITMKVT
-241 RRHIDVPTVEYEMKE
+241 RRSIDVPTVEYEMKE

-269 VTEDQFKEA
+269 VTEEQFKEA

-324 SGVGEKYYSDDGH
+324 NGVGEKYYSDDGH
-337 DVNIPTVLLVNGN
+337 EVNIPTVLLVNGN

-366 RAQLVGTQ
+366 RARLIGTQ

-409 GTGIAPDVEIKAEE
+409 GTGIAPDVEIKPEE
-423 GDTLNGEKDAQ
+423 GDALNGEHDAQ
-434 LEKALEMLKKQ
+434 LEKAMELLKKQ

>member
-1 MDEMNNDIQN
+1 MEEMNNGMHNVPQG
-11 ESKMQNEPWGQDE
+11 K
-24 PRGRKKHGFW
+24 RKLGFW
-34 LGFGAGILLMLL
+34 LGFAAGLFVMLL
-46 IGVLTAGFVV
+46 LGAAISCFVV
-56 FSLLRDYDGLE
+56 FSLLRDYGTLD
-67 YGAAGTEGEI
+67 YNAAGTQGQI
-77 TVENLNAAPNPA
+77 TVENVNAAPNPA

-94 KIDSK
+94 RIDSK

-112 FDEDAETVENSIY
+112 FDEDAEAVENSIY
-125 AGMMQGLGDPYSVYY
+125 AGMMEGLGDPYSIYY

-146 KLNEDSSG
+146 KLTEDSSG

-163 QQNPDTGICT
+163 QQNPETGICT

-220 TDLEITVL
+220 TDIDVTVL
-228 RGEKLEELTMKVT
+228 RGEKLEEITMKVT

-324 SGVGEKYYSDDGH
+324 NGVGEKYYSDDGH
-337 DVNIPTVLLVNGN
+337 EVNIPTVLLVNGN

-366 RAQLVGTQ
+366 RARLIGTQ

-423 GDTLNGEKDAQ
+423 GDTLNGEHDAQ
-434 LEKALEMLKKQ
+434 LEKAMELLKKQ

>member
-1 MDEMNNDIQN
+1 MEEMNNG
-11 ESKMQNEPWGQDE
+11 MQNVPQGK
-24 PRGRKKHGFW
+24 RKLGFW
-34 LGFGAGILLMLL
+34 LGFAAGLFVMLL
-46 IGVLTAGFVV
+46 LGAAISCFVV
-56 FSLLRDYDGLE
+56 FSLLRDYGTLD
-67 YGAAGTEGEI
+67 YNAAGTQGEI
-77 TVENLNAAPNPA
+77 TVENMNAAPNPA

-94 KIDSK
+94 RIDSK

-112 FDEDAETVENSIY
+112 FDEDPEAVENSIY
-125 AGMMQGLGDPYSVYY
+125 AGMMEGLGDPYSIYY

-146 KLNEDSSG
+146 KLTEDSSG

-163 QQNPDTGICT
+163 QQNPETGICT

-220 TDLEITVL
+220 TDIDVTVL
-228 RGEKLEELTMKVT
+228 RGEKLEEITMKVT

-304 CVEML
+304 CVELL

-324 SGVGEKYYSDDGH
+324 NGVGEKYYSDDGH
-337 DVNIPTVLLVNGN
+337 EVNIPTVLLVNGN

-366 RAQLVGTQ
+366 RARLIGTQ

-409 GTGIAPDVEIKAEE
+409 GTGIAPE
-423 GDTLNGEKDAQ
+423 
-434 LEKALEMLKKQ
+434 

>member
-1 MDEMNNDIQN
+1 MEEMYNG
-11 ESKMQNEPWGQDE
+11 MQNV
-24 PRGRKKHGFW
+24 PREKRKLGFW
-34 LGFGAGILLMLL
+34 LGFAAGLFVMLL
-46 IGVLTAGFVV
+46 IGAAISCFVV
-56 FSLLRDYDGLE
+56 FSLLRDYGTLD
-67 YGAAGTEGEI
+67 YNAAGTQGQI
-77 TVENLNAAPNPA
+77 TVENVNAAPNPA

-94 KIDSK
+94 RIDSK

-112 FDEDAETVENSIY
+112 FDEDPEAVENSIY
-125 AGMMQGLGDPYSVYY
+125 AGMMEGLGDPYSIYY

-146 KLNEDSSG
+146 KLTEDSSG

-163 QQNPDTGICT
+163 QQNPETGICT

-220 TDLEITVL
+220 TDIDVTVL
-228 RGEKLEELTMKVT
+228 RGEKLEEITMKVT

-269 VTEDQFKEA
+269 VTEDQFQEA

-324 SGVGEKYYSDDGH
+324 NGVGEKYYSDDGH
-337 DVNIPTVLLVNGN
+337 EVNVPTVLLVNGN

-366 RAQLVGTQ
+366 RAQLIGTQ

-423 GDTLNGEKDAQ
+423 GDTLNGEHDAQ
-434 LEKALEMLKKQ
+434 LEKAMELLKKQ

>member
-1 MDEMNNDIQN
+1 MEEMNNG
-11 ESKMQNEPWGQDE
+11 MQNVPQGK
-24 PRGRKKHGFW
+24 RKLGFW
-34 LGFGAGILLMLL
+34 LGFAAGLFVMLL
-46 IGVLTAGFVV
+46 LGAAISCFVV
-56 FSLLRDYDGLE
+56 FSLLRDYGTLD
-67 YGAAGTEGEI
+67 YNAAGTQGEI
-77 TVENLNAAPNPA
+77 TVENMNAAPNPA

-94 KIDSK
+94 RIDSK

-112 FDEDAETVENSIY
+112 FDEDPEAVENSIY
-125 AGMMQGLGDPYSVYY
+125 AGMMEGLGDPYSIYY
-140 TEEEYK
+140 TEDEYK
-146 KLNEDSSG
+146 KLTEDSSG

-163 QQNPDTGICT
+163 QQNPETGICT

-191 DILYKVDGNEITGQD
+191 DILFKVDGNEITGQD

-220 TDLEITVL
+220 TDVEITVL
-228 RGEKLEELTMKVT
+228 RGDKLEEITMKVT
-241 RRHIDVPTVEYEMKE
+241 RRSIDVPTVEYEMKE

-269 VTEDQFKEA
+269 VTEEQFKEA

-324 SGVGEKYYSDDGH
+324 NGVCEKYYSDDGH
-337 DVNIPTVLLVNGN
+337 EVNIPTVLLVNGN

-366 RAQLVGTQ
+366 RARLIGTQ

-409 GTGIAPDVEIKAEE
+409 GTGIAPDVEIKPEE
-423 GDTLNGEKDAQ
+423 GDALNGEHDAQ
-434 LEKALEMLKKQ
+434 LEKAMELLKKQ

>member
-1 MDEMNNDIQN
+1 MEEMNNG
-11 ESKMQNEPWGQDE
+11 MQNVPQGK
-24 PRGRKKHGFW
+24 RKLGFW
-34 LGFGAGILLMLL
+34 LGFAAGLFVMLL
-46 IGVLTAGFVV
+46 LGAAISCFVV
-56 FSLLRDYDGLE
+56 FSLLRDYGTLD
-67 YGAAGTEGEI
+67 YNAAGTQGEI
-77 TVENLNAAPNPA
+77 TVENMNAAPNPA

-94 KIDSK
+94 RIDSK

-112 FDEDAETVENSIY
+112 FDEDPEAVENSIY
-125 AGMMQGLGDPYSVYY
+125 AGMMEGLGDPYSIYY

-146 KLNEDSSG
+146 KLTEDSSG

-163 QQNPDTGICT
+163 QQNPETGICT

-178 KGSPAEEAGLKND
+178 KGSPAEEAGLKNE
-191 DILYKVDGNEITGQD
+191 DILFKVDGNEITGQD

-220 TDLEITVL
+220 TDVEITVL
-228 RGEKLEELTMKVT
+228 RGDKLEEITMKVT
-241 RRHIDVPTVEYEMKE
+241 RRSIDVPTVEYEMKE

-269 VTEDQFKEA
+269 VTEEQFKEA

-324 SGVGEKYYSDDGH
+324 NGVGEKYYSDDGH
-337 DVNIPTVLLVNGN
+337 EVNIPTVLLVNGN

-366 RAQLVGTQ
+366 RARLIGTQ

-409 GTGIAPDVEIKAEE
+409 GTGIAPDVEIKPEE
-423 GDTLNGEKDAQ
+423 GDALNGEHDAQ
-434 LEKALEMLKKQ
+434 LEKAMELLKKQ

>member
-1 MDEMNNDIQN
+1 MDEMNN
-11 ESKMQNEPWGQDE
+11 EMQSMPKA
-24 PRGRKKHGFW
+24 KKKGGFW
-34 LGFGAGILLMLL
+34 IGFIAGVLLMLL
-46 IGVLTAGFVV
+46 LGIVTAGFVV
-56 FSLLRDYDGLE
+56 FSLLRDYDGFE
-67 YGAAGTEGEI
+67 DGAAGTHGEI
-77 TVENLNAAPNPA
+77 TVENVEAAPNPK

-94 KIDSK
+94 KIDGK

-112 FDEDAETVENSIY
+112 FDEDPEAVENSIY
-125 AGMMQGLGDPYSVYY
+125 AGMMEGLGDPYSVYY

-146 KLNEDSSG
+146 KLTEDSSG

-191 DILYKVDGNEITGQD
+191 DILYKVDGKEITGQD

-220 TDLEITVL
+220 TDVEITVL
-228 RGEKLEELTMKVT
+228 RGDKLEEITMKVT
-241 RRHIDVPTVEYEMKE
+241 RRSIDVPTVEYEMKD
-256 NDTGYIQISEFEL
+256 NDTGYIQISEFEM
-269 VTEDQFKEA
+269 VTADQFKEA
-278 VEALQAQGMKRLII
+278 VTALQEQGMKRLII

-324 SGVGEKYYSDDGH
+324 SGVGEKYYSKDGH

-400 YTPNGFDLH
+400 YTPDGFDLH

-434 LEKALEMLKKQ
+434 LEKALELLKKQ